1 MVVDHGTCDHDLKE
15 EIEMLV
21 KLLLSISVMV
31 FIMMNVLTILQVQ
44 AGKTSQN
51 VRSQSIENS
60 VTYKTY
66 KYRIN
71 KASVKSKDAII

>member
-15 EIEMLV
+15 EIEILV

-31 FIMMNVLTILQVQ
+31 FIMMKLLTILQVQ

-66 KYRIN
+66 KY
-71 KASVKSKDAII
+71 